1 VLCFDKS
8 FRPVE
13 SFDVRDLLG
22 FSPARVFSLVIAGGR
37 WYILT
42 EAGLSIF
49 DDPRGASIRLDKE
62 KKTH

>member
-1 VLCFDKS
+1 M
-8 FRPVE
+8 E
-13 SFDVRDLLG
+13 SFDVHDILG
-22 FSPARVFSLVIAGGR
+22 FSPARVFSLVITGGR

-49 DDPRGASIRLDKE
+49 DDPRSSSIHLDKE